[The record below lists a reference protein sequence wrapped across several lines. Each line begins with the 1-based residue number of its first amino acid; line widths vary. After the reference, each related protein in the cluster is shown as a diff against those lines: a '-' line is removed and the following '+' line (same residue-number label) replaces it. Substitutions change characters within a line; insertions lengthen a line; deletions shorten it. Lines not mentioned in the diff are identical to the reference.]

1 MSTNFAFTH
10 PIVYVARASLT
21 SVRPPF
27 SWCKKHKNV
36 SRSRNIHAMLGQ
48 CMFGNGGAA
57 WTGRAFDHVIR
68 SGNLSELVARTQDL
82 VRRGVPDEE
91 DYILAHMTM
100 RYLRIGATSPVRLM
114 QSAMGKPRT
123 DTSRIFTPSP
133 APDPSL
139 SLARPLMSTGTASK
153 AISGR

>member
-1 MSTNFAFTH
+1 
-10 PIVYVARASLT
+10 
-21 SVRPPF
+21 
-27 SWCKKHKNV
+27 
-36 SRSRNIHAMLGQ
+36 MLGH

-100 RYLRIGATSPVRLM
+100 RYLRIGATSSVRLM

-133 APDPSL
+133 APDPS
-139 SLARPLMSTGTASK
+139 ASIDRGK
-153 AISGR
+153 NVS